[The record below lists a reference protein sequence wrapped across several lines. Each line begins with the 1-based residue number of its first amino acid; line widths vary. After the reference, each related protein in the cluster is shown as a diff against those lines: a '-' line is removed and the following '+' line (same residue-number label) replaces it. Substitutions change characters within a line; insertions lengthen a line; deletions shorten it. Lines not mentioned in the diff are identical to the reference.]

1 MNSVS
6 FKSMGKKD
14 HLLVVKISKWDKDIL
29 FDFAALKGI
38 TVSELIRHSVRKV
51 INEQNK
57 K

>member
-6 FKSMGKKD
+6 FKSMQKKD
-14 HLLVVKISKWDKDIL
+14 RLVVIKISQWDKERL
-29 FDFAALKGI
+29 FDFAAQKGI
-38 TVSELIRHSVRKV
+38 TVSELVRHSVRKV

>member
-1 MNSVS
+1 
-6 FKSMGKKD
+6 MGKKD
-14 HLLVVKISKWDKDIL
+14 RLVVIKISQYDKERL

>member
-14 HLLVVKISKWDKDIL
+14 RLVVIKISQYDKERL